1 MNNPVGRRDV
11 QLASQ
16 NQGRQK
22 NEKILKKV
30 ILCSF
35 LFSLLVS
42 GFVTPDALAQTPD
55 SSVNI
60 KTVHD
65 VAMEVKSD
73 PSLFNP
79 NNPNEV
85 KAQLERAYFDD
96 TASDSGNINKM
107 DQGGVVFSNILIPID
122 GTGTVRLASKIV
134 SFIGDKPHRIDF
146 DLNLYRG
153 VTRGSGTY
161 VKTCSSSL
169 SGILGVQVGKEI
181 TCDLNIDSTG
191 YYFLEA
197 KHTIKNI
204 FGMTLGTSTSQ
215 TSQYLLNTKASLY
228 PFVSDPYSGKVMTEP
243 RADWAYTGSIPWTST
258 DRGNFIAEYSRR
270 HPNNGWNWSGE
281 FTEIHHIRPR
291 QYGGTNDYDNLI
303 PLEKWF
309 HQGPVEGWWRYY
321 K

>member
-1 MNNPVGRRDV
+1 MKRF
-11 QLASQ
+11 
-16 NQGRQK
+16 
-22 NEKILKKV
+22 KKV

-42 GFVTPDALAQTPD
+42 SVVTPDALAQTPD

-60 KTVHD
+60 TAVND
-65 VAMEVKSD
+65 VAIEVKSD
-73 PSLFNP
+73 PSLYKP

-85 KAQLERAYFDD
+85 TAQLEKAYFDGP
-96 TASDSGNINKM
+96 TSDSGNINKA
-107 DQGGVVFSNILIPID
+107 DQGGVVFSNILIPIE
-122 GTGTVRLASKIV
+122 GSGTVRLASKIV

-146 DLNLYRG
+146 DLHLYRG

-181 TCDLNIDSTG
+181 TCDLSIDSTG

-204 FGMTLGTSTSQ
+204 FGMTIGTSTGQ
-215 TSQYLLNTKASLY
+215 TSQYLLNRKATIY
-228 PFVSDPYSGKVMTEP
+228 PFASDPYSGKVMTEP
-243 RADWAYTGSIPWTST
+243 RADWAYTGSIDWTNK
-258 DRGNFIAEYSRR
+258 DRGDFIAEYSRR
-270 HPNNGWNWSGE
+270 YPNNRWNWDGA

-291 QYGGTNDYDNLI
+291 QYGGTNDFDNLI

-309 HQGPVEGWWRYY
+309 HQGPVERWWDYY
-321 K
+321 